1 MRSFSVPAVS
11 NVIVLV
17 PNSKKVSVSPLW
29 MSLSVIFN
37 PLESIR
43 KVSVPPISAVIISL
57 PANLIAVSV
66 SPVCTILSA
75 ISTSPVNVP
84 VVPDT
89 APLNDVAVTIPLV
102 QILS

>member
-1 MRSFSVPAVS
+1 MRTLSEPAVS
-11 NVIVLV
+11 AVIV
-17 PNSKKVSVSPLW
+17 SV
-29 MSLSVIFN
+29 
-37 PLESIR
+37 
-43 KVSVPPISAVIISL
+43 AG
-57 PANLIAVSV
+57 NLIALFV